1 VPRRRRGYPLA
12 LLISLDG
19 LNARFWNIYSE
30 SIKPD
35 RKLSGE
41 DSYNFYESVVDEIRP
56 RVKKGIKT
64 VLIASEEIVN
74 FESFMEHVN
83 RHQSWLV
90 KGYELNTVSFEYL
103 SYRAENVNEVR
114 ELIKNTGFVEKIEEA
129 SKVDIQQVMM
139 NLESRVNTVEGIETL
154 LFTLS
159 EIENTVYSEKGKR
172 PEYILMTEDFQRK
185 HRRRTNR
192 LLQIARNK
200 EIKTN
205 IVKSESKHGKRISQ
219 FGGIICVLRK

>member
-1 VPRRRRGYPLA
+1 MPRRRRGYPLA
-12 LLISLDG
+12 LLISLDD
-19 LNARFWNIYSE
+19 LNARLWNIYSE

-35 RKLSGE
+35 RKLSGK
-41 DSYNFYESVVDEIRP
+41 DSYNFYEALVDEIRP

-64 VLIASEEIVN
+64 VLIASEDRANYE
-74 FESFMEHVN
+74 EFMDHIN
-83 RHQSWLV
+83 KHQSWLV

-103 SYRAENVNEVR
+103 PYAAENVNEVK
-114 ELIKNTGFVEKIEEA
+114 ELIKNTWFTEKIEEA
-129 SKVDIQQVMM
+129 STVDIQQVMI
-139 NLESRVNTVEGIETL
+139 NLERRVNTPEGIETL

-159 EIENTVYSEKGKR
+159 EIENAVYSDKGKI
-172 PEYILMTEDFQRK
+172 PEYILLTDDFQRK

-205 IVKSESKHGKRISQ
+205 IVKNESKHGHRISQ